1 MTKTCNTIYTFDLV
15 KRCRFMRFLKSKEP
29 RCTCRK
35 KCEMCSVGGNVTRPD
50 GTVVR
55 KVEIW
60 MHPKLHEEYVK
71 SQASNIRSNETKVVK
86 EVTNVG
92 TESTITQP

>member
-1 MTKTCNTIYTFDLV
+1 MVRMCNTEYAFDLV

-50 GTVVR
+50 GTLVR

-60 MHPKLHEEYVK
+60 MHPQLHDEYVK

-86 EVTNVG
+86 EVPNV
-92 TESTITQP
+92 STGPTKT

>member
-1 MTKTCNTIYTFDLV
+1 MVRTCNTEYTFDLV
-15 KRCRFMRFLKSKEP
+15 KRCRFMRFLKTKEP

-50 GTVVR
+50 GTIVR

-60 MHPKLHEEYVK
+60 MHPALHEEYVK
-71 SQASNIRSNETKVVK
+71 SQASNIRSNETK
-86 EVTNVG
+86 EVTDVG
-92 TESTITQP
+92 SESTITQP